1 MRKYLEAIKKTKAY
15 NMVKRDK
22 SSGRLSHSYLLV
34 SEDKEYLEAFAK
46 ELAKIMLNIEENQ
59 VAINKV
65 DKDIHPDVLIYGK
78 EEKLKTQVAS
88 EISTDAYVR
97 PYEGD
102 SKVYVLLN
110 MQDANDASQNK
121 LLKIIEEPPK
131 SVFFVL
137 ASSQENKLLN
147 TILSRCKKIN
157 LDLIDRETI
166 MNMLVQDGVENKLA
180 QICASCSGGIYSRA
194 FKMST
199 DKEFSSLYQNI
210 FNCLY
215 KMNSSRDVL
224 LYSSMFSQKNVS
236 KEEFADLFML
246 IARDLLMAKTGVLS
260 LVNNSHKIDEIKLIS
275 QSFSISA
282 LNNII
287 KYCLQLKEDL
297 VYNTNQ
303 SAAIDHFLLCVV
315 EAKVKCKE

>member
-34 SEDKEYLEAFAK
+34 SEDKEYLEEFAK
-46 ELAKIMLNIEENQ
+46 ELAKIMLDVENNE

-65 DKDIHPDVLIYGK
+65 DKDIHPDVLVYGK

-102 SKVYVLLN
+102 SKVYLILN

-131 SVFFVL
+131 SVFFIL
-137 ASSQENKLLN
+137 ASTQENKLLN
-147 TILSRCKKIN
+147 TILSRCKKID

-166 MNMLVQDGVENKLA
+166 MSMLLNDGVEKKLA
-180 QICASCSGGIYSRA
+180 EICASCAGGIYSRA

-199 DKEFSSLYQNI
+199 DKEFSTLYQNI
-210 FNCLY
+210 FNCLF

-224 LYSSMFSQKNVS
+224 AFSSMFSQKNIS

-246 IARDLLMAKTGVLS
+246 IARDLLMVRTGAVS

-303 SAAIDHFLLCVV
+303 SAAVDHFLLSVV